1 MIKIVFIAI
10 ICAIIIVY
18 LKSTNSE
25 LALLATIGA
34 SIIVIFFTI
43 DYLAETY
50 DFLNKLI
57 SLTGVDN
64 ELYVI
69 IFKITAI
76 GYLIEFGASI
86 IEDFGVKSLA
96 DKLVFAGKL
105 IIFSISLPILYAV
118 FNLLIGLLQ

>member
-1 MIKIVFIAI
+1 MIKIVFIAL